1 MPTFKRFLLLW
12 VSATL
17 ALWIVDAAFDSLHFD
32 SPQSMILRGLIQA
45 LVKVTL
51 KPLLLL
57 VTLPITI
64 VSFGLALPVLNGLVL
79 LGIAALVPGFEIS
92 GFWMGVLCALA
103 VSVVSMLINVATG
116 QTGVRGQMHRG
127 VRVEIHQPASGRP
140 GEPQDKTTID
150 VETREKP

>member
-17 ALWIVDAAFDSLHFD
+17 ALWIVDAAFDALHFD
-32 SPQSMILRGLIQA
+32 SPQSMILSGLVLA
-45 LVKVTL
+45 LVNVTL

-116 QTGVRGQMHRG
+116 QTGVRGQMHPG